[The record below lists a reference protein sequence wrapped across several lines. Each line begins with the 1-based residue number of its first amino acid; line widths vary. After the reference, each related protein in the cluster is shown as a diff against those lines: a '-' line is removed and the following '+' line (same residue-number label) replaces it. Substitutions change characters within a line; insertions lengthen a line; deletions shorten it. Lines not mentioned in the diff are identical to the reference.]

1 MDAGNTSGHEYL
13 STGVK
18 ICNANS
24 RELVQE
30 GDRLRKIA
38 NELLAEQKQT
48 GKDLSAEI
56 LAAHNRSQELYRLA
70 FGDTGNSQ

>member
-1 MDAGNTSGHEYL
+1 MDAEKTAGNEYL

-18 ICNANS
+18 VCDANQK
-24 RELVQE
+24 ELVQE

-38 NELLAEQKQT
+38 NELLSEQKRT
-48 GKDLSAEI
+48 GKDLSAEV

-70 FGDTGNSQ
+70 FSEPNAH

>member
-1 MDAGNTSGHEYL
+1 MDAGNTSGGEYL

-18 ICNANS
+18 VCDANQK
-24 RELVQE
+24 ELVQE

-38 NELLAEQKQT
+38 NELLAEQKRT
-48 GKDLSAEI
+48 GKDLSAEV

-70 FGDTGNSQ
+70 FSEPNAH

>member
-1 MDAGNTSGHEYL
+1 MDAGNTSGNEYL

-38 NELLAEQKQT
+38 NELLTEQKQS

-70 FGDTGNSQ
+70 FGDTGDSQ

>member
-1 MDAGNTSGHEYL
+1 MDAVNTSGGEYL

-18 ICNANS
+18 VCNANPK
-24 RELVQE
+24 ELVQE

-38 NELLAEQKQT
+38 NDLLAEQKRT
-48 GKDLSAEI
+48 GKDLSAEV

-70 FGDTGNSQ
+70 FSQQ

>member
-1 MDAGNTSGHEYL
+1 MDAGNTSGNECL

-30 GDRLRKIA
+30 GDKLRKIA

-56 LAAHNRSQELYRLA
+56 LAAHTRSQELYRLA
-70 FGDTGNSQ
+70 FGDTGDSQ

>member
-1 MDAGNTSGHEYL
+1 MDAGNTSGNEYL

-38 NELLAEQKQT
+38 NDLLAEQRRT
-48 GKDLSAEI
+48 GRDASAEI

-70 FGDTGNSQ
+70 FGDTGDSK

>member
-1 MDAGNTSGHEYL
+1 MNAENAAGNEYL

-18 ICNANS
+18 VRDATQ

-48 GKDLSAEI
+48 GKDLSAEV

-70 FGDTGNSQ
+70 FSTPNNQ